1 MTTRPLSRSMPETLP
16 HAHVVSE
23 AHDLHVLRDGDADGG
38 LHPAADAGL
47 HVLVLPV
54 AGDDLA
60 RLAESGS
67 DEAVLAVAVCSL
79 IKVHEVH
86 VDLFVGNL
94 AVILR
99 GKVQPRLLEHI
110 QTVDPHL
117 GRAER
122 MAPRHDTGA
131 GVVKVCFLY
140 DLRDLGAACNRCQN
154 LLAIER
160 LRADNKPECA
170 YRLNAAG
177 RKIL

>member
-1 MTTRPLSRSMPETLP
+1 MTTKPLSRSIPETLP
-16 HAHVVSE
+16 HAHIVSK
-23 AHDLHVLRDGDADGG
+23 AHDLHVLGHCHADGG

-54 AGDDLA
+54 TGDDLA

-99 GKVQPRLLEHI
+99 GKMQPRLLRPLIHI
-110 QTVDPHL
+110 LD
-117 GRAER
+117 G
-122 MAPRHDTGA
+122 
-131 GVVKVCFLY
+131 
-140 DLRDLGAACNRCQN
+140 
-154 LLAIER
+154 
-160 LRADNKPECA
+160 
-170 YRLNAAG
+170 LNVWHHVTMPAQESS
-177 RKIL
+177 